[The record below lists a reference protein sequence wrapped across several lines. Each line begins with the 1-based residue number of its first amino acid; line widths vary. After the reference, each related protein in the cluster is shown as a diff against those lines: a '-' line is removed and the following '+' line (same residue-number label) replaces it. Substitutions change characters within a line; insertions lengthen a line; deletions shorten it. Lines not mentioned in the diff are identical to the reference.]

1 MSMRI
6 DGQRLPGDADMTRR
20 LESAKSTEQ
29 SSSSGS
35 AVQGPGQSTDR
46 VEVSPEAQL
55 VAAAIQAAHD
65 APEVR
70 PDAVERGRLALER
83 GTLGQDTSRLA
94 DRIID
99 ALLKG

>member
-29 SSSSGS
+29 SSGGS
-35 AVQGPGQSTDR
+35 VVQGPGQSSDR

-65 APEVR
+65 APDVR
-70 PDAVERGRLALER
+70 PDAVERGRLALES

>member
-20 LESAKSTEQ
+20 LESAKSAELP
-29 SSSSGS
+29 SGAS
-35 AVQGPGQSTDR
+35 VVQGPGQSTDR

-55 VAAAIQAAHD
+55 VAAAVQAAHD
-65 APEVR
+65 APEIR
-70 PDAVERGRLALER
+70 PEAVERGRLALER
-83 GTLGQDTSRLA
+83 GSLGQDTSRLA